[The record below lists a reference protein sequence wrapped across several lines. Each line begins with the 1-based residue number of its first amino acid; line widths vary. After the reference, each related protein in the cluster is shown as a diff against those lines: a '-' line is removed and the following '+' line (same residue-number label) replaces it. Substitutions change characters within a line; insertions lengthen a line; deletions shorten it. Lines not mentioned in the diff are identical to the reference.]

1 MKLIPNWRRAW
12 RMFSVQAMAAVAV
25 LQTAWPQIPDDIK
38 ASWPPHLVHWVTV
51 ALVVAGVVG
60 RVVAQPK
67 ANP

>member
-1 MKLIPNWRRAW
+1 MQLIPNWRRAW

-38 ASWPPHLVHWVTV
+38 AGWPPHLVHWVTV

-60 RVVAQPK
+60 RVVSQPK